1 MCTFFLDIGK
11 KVRKGQRPKKTRSK
25 SRKRSTPTSTSTTS
39 PVTSSTSNANI
50 GDAPLSASG
59 ETKIEDGVARAVRL
73 AANLSNQLF
82 VDLPPEPRTEAGTVT
97 TNERKPRGSKQKGGQ
112 DRVGG
117 GRQRKHKS
125 LSPEKRLASTLAQSM
140 SSISK
145 SFEKLDLIGH
155 HRKRSR
161 SHHDQQKKRKRS
173 EAAAATGSSASAT
186 NKEVTIAKLGRFK
199 FSVEVAKQFEAER
212 SKKTDKPFS
221 NSSSSKSRKISE
233 VTKKTIGELYYS
245 FVH

>member
-1 MCTFFLDIGK
+1 MAASSEA
-11 KVRKGQRPKKTRSK
+11 KV
-25 SRKRSTPTSTSTTS
+25 
-39 PVTSSTSNANI
+39 
-50 GDAPLSASG
+50 
-59 ETKIEDGVARAVRL
+59 EDGVARAVRL

-82 VDLPPEPRTEAGTVT
+82 VDLPPEPRNSSSNNEAT
-97 TNERKPRGSKQKGGQ
+97 TASASNERKSRKKSQ

-145 SFEKLDLIGH
+145 SFEKLDLIGGLH

-161 SHHDQQKKRKRS
+161 SHQNESQKKQRKRS
-173 EAAAATGSSASAT
+173 EANAASAAAS

-199 FSVEVAKQFEAER
+199 FSVEVAKQFENER
-212 SKKTDKPFS
+212 KKSEKPYQ
-221 NSSSSKSRKISE
+221 NSSSNR
-233 VTKKTIGELYYS
+233 
-245 FVH
+245 

>member
-1 MCTFFLDIGK
+1 MAASSEA
-11 KVRKGQRPKKTRSK
+11 KV
-25 SRKRSTPTSTSTTS
+25 
-39 PVTSSTSNANI
+39 
-50 GDAPLSASG
+50 
-59 ETKIEDGVARAVRL
+59 EDGVARAVRL

-82 VDLPPEPRTEAGTVT
+82 VDLPPEARNSSNNEATAAAS
-97 TNERKPRGSKQKGGQ
+97 NERKSRKKSQ

-145 SFEKLDLIGH
+145 SFEKLDLIGGLH

-161 SHHDQQKKRKRS
+161 SHQNESQKKQRKRS
-173 EAAAATGSSASAT
+173 EANAASAAAS

-199 FSVEVAKQFEAER
+199 FSVEVAKQFENER
-212 SKKTDKPFS
+212 KKSDKPYQ
-221 NSSSSKSRKISE
+221 NSSSNR
-233 VTKKTIGELYYS
+233 
-245 FVH
+245 

>member
-1 MCTFFLDIGK
+1 MAASSEA
-11 KVRKGQRPKKTRSK
+11 KV
-25 SRKRSTPTSTSTTS
+25 
-39 PVTSSTSNANI
+39 
-50 GDAPLSASG
+50 
-59 ETKIEDGVARAVRL
+59 EDGVARAVRL

-82 VDLPPEPRTEAGTVT
+82 VDLPPEPRNSSNNEATAAAS
-97 TNERKPRGSKQKGGQ
+97 NERKSRKKSQ

-145 SFEKLDLIGH
+145 SFEKLDLIGGLH

-161 SHHDQQKKRKRS
+161 SHQNESQKKQRKRS
-173 EAAAATGSSASAT
+173 EANAASAAAS

-199 FSVEVAKQFEAER
+199 FSVEVAKQFENER
-212 SKKTDKPFS
+212 KKSDKPYQ
-221 NSSSSKSRKISE
+221 NSSSNR
-233 VTKKTIGELYYS
+233 
-245 FVH
+245 